1 MRKYNIGIKTAFAV
15 FAIALSACSS
25 DNDVVENNPTN
36 PETPVT
42 ENNMSFSAS
51 MDAGNTTR
59 TDFNSNSTIWTG
71 SDAIKIANLATI
83 TAADQGSYPIGGV
96 FNIVTHE
103 GTAYTKQEVFTGTKI
118 QSNGDGTDWFY
129 AVYPTSC
136 GIGYDHVGANKA
148 TIKKASVPA
157 QQTAVKGSYDQS
169 LHFMTAYSNNSTF
182 AFKNVCALLKIT
194 LSNYANIKRIR
205 VLATPVDATKTN
217 NTSYIAG
224 DFEAQINQSDG
235 TTTKNDG
242 TGTTSVQCRGNNS
255 PYVELQLPVAG
266 DDCQE
271 GTFYMV
277 VLPASISNGFTL
289 FIEKTDGTIYMRANT
304 TKDKFER
311 NKIYNL
317 GEYDCS
323 STPTNMS
330 LLEDY
335 VDLGL
340 PSGTLWC
347 TKNVTAGSGTST
359 TLVNSIYDNGGYY
372 AWGDVLAYNQE
383 NSKGEAKTSYSSGSY
398 AGIDSWFSTDTLKY
412 QRDAA
417 YQIEGH
423 LYCMPTYTQ
432 IKELYDNCT
441 KTYYTSTNNTYN
453 GHNGVL
459 LTSTKNG
466 KTLWLPAAGYH
477 CDTGTKSGLNDE
489 NKSSHYWS
497 RTLYTNSN
505 YAYSLDFDD
514 DGLDAHGWFTGS
526 GTWYDRRFCGKTI
539 RPVLNVPAFK

>member
-1 MRKYNIGIKTAFAV
+1 MRKYNIGIKAAFAV

-25 DNDVVENNPTN
+25 DNDVVDNNSTN
-36 PETPVT
+36 PETSVSEKT
-42 ENNMSFSAS
+42 MSFSAI
-51 MDAGNTTR
+51 MDADKVTR

-71 SDAIKIANLATI
+71 SDAIKIANFATI

-96 FNIVTHE
+96 FNIVTHA
-103 GTAYTKQEVFTGTKI
+103 GTAYTKEEVFTGSKI
-118 QSNGDGTDWFY
+118 KSNGDGTDWFY

-136 GIGYDHVGANKA
+136 GIGYDDVGVNKA
-148 TIKKASVPA
+148 TIKNASVPA

-224 DFEAQINQSDG
+224 DFEAQINTSDG
-235 TTTKNDG
+235 TTTKED
-242 TGTTSVQCRGNNS
+242 GTTSVQFRGNNS
-255 PYVELQLPVAG
+255 PYVELQLPVSG
-266 DDCQE
+266 DDCVE

-277 VLPASISNGFTL
+277 VLPTTISNGFTL
-289 FIEKTDGTIYMRANT
+289 FLEKTDGTIYKRVNT
-304 TKDKFER
+304 GLTKFER
-311 NKIYNL
+311 NKLYNL
-317 GEYDCS
+317 GTYDCS
-323 STPTNMS
+323 STPAEMAV
-330 LLEDY
+330 LEDY

-347 TKNVTAGSGTST
+347 TKNITAGSGTST

-383 NSKGEAKTSYSSGSY
+383 NSKGEAKTSYSSSSY
-398 AGIDSWFSTDTLKY
+398 AGLASWYSTDTLKY

-441 KTYYTSTNNTYN
+441 VTYYTSTNSTYN

-459 LTSTKNG
+459 LTSKNNG
-466 KTLWLPAAGYH
+466 NTLWLPAAGYH
-477 CDTGTKSGLNDE
+477 CDAFGQSGLNRE
-489 NKSSHYWS
+489 NIYSHYWS
-497 RTLYTNSN
+497 RTLYTSKTD
-505 YAYSLDFDD
+505 YAYCLDFDN
-514 DGLDAHGWFTGS
+514 DGLDSHGWGS
-526 GTWYDRRFCGKTI
+526 GGGNYYDRRFCGKTI